1 MDFLNPREPVST
13 WSHGAWLV
21 LALVGL
27 VLLSNCSRGDR
38 ARKLTLLIYGL
49 CLVFCAAS
57 STLYHGL
64 RLPGKRINAFALM
77 DHVSIY
83 MLIAGTYTPIAWTF
97 LARNWRRGVLAL
109 VWFWA
114 ALGITIRL
122 ICEPLPSWIST
133 GYYLAMGWGALFCYF
148 EVSRRVSH
156 RAMLPIVAGGVLYS
170 VGATFNL
177 LHRPV
182 LWPGVIQS
190 HELFHFFVVAAS
202 LLHFYFIL
210 TVVGPPFAESERFPI
225 RPDRPLVTTPDL
237 ETLPQ

>member
-1 MDFLNPREPVST
+1 MDLLNPREPVST
-13 WSHGAWLV
+13 WSHGMWLL
-21 LALVGL
+21 LALWGL
-27 VLLSNCSRGDR
+27 VLLWQTSREDR
-38 ARKLTLLIYGL
+38 ARKITLLIYGL
-49 CLVFCAAS
+49 SLVFCAGS

-97 LARNWRRGVLAL
+97 LSRHWRRCVLGL

-114 ALGITIRL
+114 ALGITIQL
-122 ICEPLPSWIST
+122 TCEPLPSWLST
-133 GYYLAMGWGALFCYF
+133 GYYLAMGWGALFCYS
-148 EVSRRVSH
+148 EVARRLSH
-156 RAMLPIVAGGVLYS
+156 RAMLPIVVGGVLYS
-170 VGATFNL
+170 VGALFNL

-202 LLHFYFIL
+202 LLHFYYIL
-210 TVVGPPFAESERFPI
+210 TVVGPPIAAPEFEP
-225 RPDRPLVTTPDL
+225 VG
-237 ETLPQ
+237 